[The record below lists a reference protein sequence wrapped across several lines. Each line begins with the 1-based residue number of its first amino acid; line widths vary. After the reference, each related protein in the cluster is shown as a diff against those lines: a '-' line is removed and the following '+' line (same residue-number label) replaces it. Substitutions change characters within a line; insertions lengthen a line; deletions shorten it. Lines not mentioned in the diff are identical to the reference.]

1 MKVSTHKAF
10 TLIELLVVIAI
21 IAILAAILF
30 PVFAQAK
37 VAAKKTS
44 VLSNAKQFGTAELL
58 YAGDADDLFSPAMS
72 FNDTDFA
79 LTSWAVLCQPYIKSY
94 AMLMDPFTPAKL
106 TDSPLLLNSQWGMPT
121 RRVAS
126 IYCPTNPEQTWG
138 CSIGNTV
145 EGARQLT
152 GGVPWGHDG
161 IGGANVSPN
170 AAAVNFIAG
179 WYTPGGVPS
188 LSGTAVARPAD
199 TMLITQASSPDLMWA
214 GGWEPDR
221 ASKMW
226 TYAPYNLYGDS
237 NATTGPMGRIGENGK
252 KAGVYPGDETNPSQ
266 FPEGINVSVF
276 TDGHA
281 KAQKWKALHSQ
292 SVTTAG
298 GTKYLKYASP
308 EVP

>member
-1 MKVSTHKAF
+1 MTRRAF

-37 VAAKKTS
+37 VAAKKTA
-44 VLSNAKQFGTAELL
+44 VLSNAKQFGIAQLM
-58 YAGDADDLFSPAMS
+58 YGSDADDLFSPAMS
-72 FNDTDFA
+72 FNDSDFA

-106 TDSPLLLNSQWGMPT
+106 TDSPLVLNSQWGMPT
-121 RRVAS
+121 RRAAS
-126 IYCPTNPEQTWG
+126 KYCPSNPEQTWA
-138 CSIGNTV
+138 CAMGNTV
-145 EGARQLT
+145 EGAKQLT

-161 IGGANVSPN
+161 IGGANVTAN
-170 AAAVNFIAG
+170 ASAVVYIAG
-179 WYTPGGVPS
+179 DYNAVPS
-188 LSGTAVARPAD
+188 LSSTAVARPAD
-199 TMLITQASSPDLMWA
+199 TMLITQSASPDLQWA
-214 GGWEPDR
+214 SGWEPDR

-226 TYAPYNLYGDS
+226 GYAPYNLYGDS
-237 NATTGPMGRIGENGK
+237 EATTGPMGRIGEAGK
-252 KAGVYPGDETNPSQ
+252 KAGVYPAGEKNPSQ

-281 KAQKWKALHSQ
+281 KAQKWRALHSQ
-292 SVTTAG
+292 YVTTAG
-298 GTKYLKYASP
+298 GTKYLKYAAA